1 MVLWWKEAEWWKG
14 LKTNLTWRADGGK
27 AIQGIVD
34 YLSAFSLRTN
44 VLKMLR
50 GNQKLVT

>member
-1 MVLWWKEAEWWKG
+1 MEGSRVVERTENKPYMMGRWG
-14 LKTNLTWRADGGK
+14 Q

-34 YLSAFSLRTN
+34 YLSAFILRTN